1 MGYNQAGVAGGKPGR
16 AWRGAWRSDGATPD
30 LRGGPGVRLLNR
42 MKVSFTAKEYARL
55 LELVY
60 LGLGVT
66 GAQSD
71 DPQSMPE
78 RYAGVTQKTLAL
90 AETFGCADLVE
101 VDAAGQFF
109 PSAKLEEGPARE
121 KLEKF
126 VGDSFWA
133 ELASRLAERD
143 LRAELGATKISDELA
158 AEEIE
163 KLEQLEDG
171 YWREFETNGV
181 DHVQVLRGG
190 HG

>member
-1 MGYNQAGVAGGKPGR
+1 MA
-16 AWRGAWRSDGATPD
+16 
-30 LRGGPGVRLLNR
+30 R
-42 MKVSFTAKEYARL
+42 MKVSFSAKEYARL
-55 LELVY
+55 LELAY

-66 GAQSD
+66 GVRAD

-78 RYAGVTQKTLAL
+78 RYAGVAQKIFAL

-101 VDAAGQFF
+101 VDAEGQYF

-121 KLEKF
+121 KLDKF
-126 VGDSFWA
+126 VDDSFWA

-143 LRAELGATKISDELA
+143 LRAGVGATKLSDELSD
-158 AEEIE
+158 EDVE
-163 KLEQLEDG
+163 KLGQLEDG

>member
-1 MGYNQAGVAGGKPGR
+1 MGMPREAAGGGR
-16 AWRGAWRSDGATPD
+16 GERKGQLRTCAAGGARPFWG
-30 LRGGPGVRLLNR
+30 R

-55 LELVY
+55 LELAC
-60 LGLGVT
+60 LGLAV
-66 GAQSD
+66 ARSD
-71 DPQSMPE
+71 DPESVPE
-78 RYAGVTQKTLAL
+78 RYAGVTQRVFAL

-101 VDAAGQFF
+101 VDADGQFF

-126 VGDSFWA
+126 VDDSFWA

-143 LRAELGATKISDELA
+143 LRAEFGATKLSVELSDEDV
-158 AEEIE
+158 E